1 LGCSEVIVGVERSS
15 ASDGNIKRSLD
26 QIEISGDFS
35 MSLGATSEKP
45 WTPPSDEVLSWFRA
59 EQKIFAAPSSLDYT
73 FEIHALVFGLT
84 YALESLEFPLY
95 ALRSRWVNGR
105 VYLAAVPS
113 AMAESDLPQRLKNI
127 HAQSFRFTR
136 NIEGA
141 WERQLKP
148 EIELY
153 NRQFEEIAHFAGAA
167 SGLAEKLRKLRRDRG
182 NQWFTALR
190 GVVLP
195 AVLLQRNA
203 GEFGAEIGMLA
214 EDLTRQALGLVADRG
229 KTLIRSAAARIGEC
243 LVAADVIDKAE
254 EVFWLEWPEILELL
268 QSRQDRR
275 ALVVERQA
283 QAASAP
289 DSPSPAILGPSLPP
303 DAPRMYLIGEILK
316 LLDR

>member
-1 LGCSEVIVGVERSS
+1 V
-15 ASDGNIKRSLD
+15 
-26 QIEISGDFS
+26 
-35 MSLGATSEKP
+35 SLGATSERS
-45 WTPPSDEVLSWFRA
+45 WTPPGDEELSWFRA
-59 EQKIFAAPSSLDYT
+59 DQKIFAVPCPLDYT
-73 FEIHALVFGLT
+73 LEIHALVFGLT
-84 YALESLEFPLY
+84 FALESLEFPLY
-95 ALRSRWVNGR
+95 ALRSRLVNGR

-113 AMAESDLPQRLKNI
+113 AMAESNLPQRLKNI
-127 HAQSFRFTR
+127 HAQSFRFTG
-136 NIEGA
+136 NIERV

-153 NRQFEEIAHFAGAA
+153 NRRFEEIANFAGPA
-167 SGLAEKLRKLRRDRG
+167 SELAEQLRKLRRDRG
-182 NQWFTALR
+182 NQWFTTIR
-190 GVVLP
+190 GVVAP
-195 AVLLQRNA
+195 TVLLQRNA

-229 KTLIRSAAARIGEC
+229 KTLIRSAAARIGER
-243 LVAADVIDKAE
+243 LVASHAIDRADD
-254 EVFWLEWPEILELL
+254 VFWLEWTEILELL

-283 QAASAP
+283 QAARDA